1 MIKINIPLTESEL
14 FNLMKGGIYEWEEVP
29 HNKDKEIRVDIK
41 VYGTCFIMRIWK
53 SKNLIQDMSLGLT
66 ALVLWDIVKILLKDI
81 ITITK

>member
-41 VYGTCFIMRIWK
+41 VYGEGED
-53 SKNLIQDMSLGLT
+53 NLFKELFEEHPTDDTYKHGD
-66 ALVLWDIVKILLKDI
+66 AK
-81 ITITK
+81 

>member
-41 VYGTCFIMRIWK
+41 VYGEGED
-53 SKNLIQDMSLGLT
+53 NLFKELFAEHPTDDTYKHG
-66 ALVLWDIVKILLKDI
+66 D
-81 ITITK
+81 TK

>member
-41 VYGTCFIMRIWK
+41 VYGEGGD
-53 SKNLIQDMSLGLT
+53 NLFKELFEEHPTDDTYKLG
-66 ALVLWDIVKILLKDI
+66 D
-81 ITITK
+81 TK

>member
-41 VYGTCFIMRIWK
+41 VYGEGK
-53 SKNLIQDMSLGLT
+53 DNLF
-66 ALVLWDIVKILLKDI
+66 
-81 ITITK
+81 